1 MVEDKYGYENFC
13 VRGGFKRHLDFK
25 KIKKHYAGS
34 NFLMAEL
41 KSVAKLWNFQ
51 SVAKMGNLNSAAKMG
66 NLNSVAKWG
75 T

>member
-1 MVEDKYGYENFC
+1 MSRAAPAVRCRTCCPVVMVEDKYRYENLYI
-13 VRGGFKRHLDFK
+13 RGGFNRHLDFK

-41 KSVAKLWNFQ
+41 KNVAKLWNLQ
-51 SVAKMGNLNSAAKMG
+51 RVT
-66 NLNSVAKWG
+66 KWG